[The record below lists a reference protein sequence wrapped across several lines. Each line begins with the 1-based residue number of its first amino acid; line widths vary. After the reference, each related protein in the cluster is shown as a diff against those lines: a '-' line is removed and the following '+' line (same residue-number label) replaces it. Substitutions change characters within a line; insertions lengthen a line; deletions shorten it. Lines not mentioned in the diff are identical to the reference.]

1 MAHGLVTRWGRRSS
15 LNVVARALTLFSVSS
30 LVGLLAAVAA
40 WVTSLVIV
48 GDDEILLAS
57 NRSFEWGTVIGVVT
71 AVFVIGVVLSM
82 YRSVEPVLT
91 LLAGVAGCVLLY
103 NVREFPFGD
112 DNSGLSTVNSDY
124 WTVVAAMIAIFA
136 LLVISLRITRSN
148 TPR

>member
-15 LNVVARALTLFSVSS
+15 LNVVARAITLFSVSS

-91 LLAGVAGCVLLY
+91 LLAGAAGCVLLY

>member
-1 MAHGLVTRWGRRSS
+1 M
-15 LNVVARALTLFSVSS
+15 ARAITLFSVSS
-30 LVGLLAAVAA
+30 VVGLLAAVAA

-48 GDDEILLAS
+48 GDDEIVLAAD
-57 NRSFEWGTVIGVVT
+57 RSFEWGTVIGVVT

-82 YRSVEPVLT
+82 YRTVEPILT
-91 LLAGVAGCVLLY
+91 MIAGAAGCVLLY

-136 LLVISLRITRSN
+136 LLIISLRVTRSN